1 VCCIGWESE
10 GGREESE
17 GEKREEKREGTYDS
31 ERLSHQH
38 GTITRVM
45 PVLGASSRFNLSRFC
60 MKSKVTFV

>member
-1 VCCIGWESE
+1 MWPI
-10 GGREESE
+10 E
-17 GEKREEKREGTYDS
+17 GERGERREGTYVS